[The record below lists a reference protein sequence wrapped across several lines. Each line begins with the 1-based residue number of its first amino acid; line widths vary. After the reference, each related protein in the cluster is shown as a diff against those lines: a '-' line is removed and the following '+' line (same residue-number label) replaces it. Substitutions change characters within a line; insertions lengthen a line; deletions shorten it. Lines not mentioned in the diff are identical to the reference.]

1 MKAQKKQP
9 TPTTVPMPANV
20 ALLAMLA
27 DGYENNA
34 IPEAFMKAWALMPT
48 AVASIINGT
57 AHSDSGGPAAY
68 SFVDRELAAAVAES
82 RASVD
87 KHSRELSDRFDRLA
101 TIDPDAWDDIMIR
114 TADPAFYFG
123 LAMGLYL
130 TSNPAALVLNADGTA
145 TAGGGR

>member
-1 MKAQKKQP
+1 MKAPKKQP

-34 IPEAFMKAWALMPT
+34 IPEAFKKAWALMPA

-57 AHSDSGGPAAY
+57 AHSDSGGPSAY
-68 SFVDRELAAAVAES
+68 SFVNHQLDADVAES
-82 RASVD
+82 RAAED
-87 KHSRELSDRFDRLA
+87 TYGRQLSARFDRLA
-101 TIDPDAWDDIMIR
+101 VIEPDAWDDIVIR